1 MKRSKSKGLSLDD
14 ARTSSKAELRQHQQD
29 ALLLERIQ
37 QETLREAANN
47 LCREAAKPPVTLTEA
62 QQSILDQVMVDVP
75 STDVHTVGIWGFAG
89 VGKTFLTAKVTQQ
102 LQDTYGMDAVRMCA
116 TTHKA
121 ARQVEKAMA
130 SHGVV
135 TEVCTIHRL
144 LGVRQVRDHNTGEE
158 YFAPDKNNPPT
169 LDSGVQVI
177 ILDETSMLEQRLY
190 ELLMDAICLWQ
201 TVIFVGD
208 SEQIPPVSDGRLCG
222 AFPEECR

>member
-1 MKRSKSKGLSLDD
+1 MKPTQSKGLVPPGAITASQAEYLQHLED
-14 ARTSSKAELRQHQQD
+14 ATR
-29 ALLLERIQ
+29 LEDIQ
-37 QETLREAANN
+37 TETLRSAADD
-47 LCREAAKPPVTLTEA
+47 LCRQASKPPVTLTHD
-62 QQSILDQVMVDVP
+62 QQSILDQVKVDVASP
-75 STDVHTVGIWGFAG
+75 NVHTVGIWGYAG
-89 VGKTFLTAKVTQQ
+89 VGKTFLTAKVTQA
-102 LQDTYGMDAVRMCA
+102 LQHAYGFDAICMCA

-144 LGVRQVRDHNTGEE
+144 LGVRQVRDENTGEE

-169 LDSGVQVI
+169 LSAEVQAV
-177 ILDETSMLEQRLY
+177 ILDETSMLDQKLY

-201 TVIFVGD
+201 TIIFVGD

>member
-1 MKRSKSKGLSLDD
+1 MKHSQFKGLDPGGAKTPLEV
-14 ARTSSKAELRQHQQD
+14 ELLQHQQD
-29 ALLLERIQ
+29 AARLEAIQ
-37 QETLREAANN
+37 EQADELCASFAHSNAPAA
-47 LCREAAKPPVTLTEA
+47 TLTEA
-62 QQSILDQVMVDVP
+62 QQSIRDQVMVDAEDP
-75 STDVHTVGIWGFAG
+75 NVHTVGIWGFAG
-89 VGKTFLTAKVTQQ
+89 VGKTFLTARITQD
-102 LQDTYGMDAVRMCA
+102 LQQAHGTEGVRMCA

-144 LGVRQVRDHNTGEE
+144 LGVRQVRDENTGEE
-158 YFAPDKNNPPT
+158 YFAADKDNPPT
-169 LDSGVQVI
+169 LGPDVKVV

-190 ELLMDAICLWQ
+190 ELLMDAICFWQ

>member
-1 MKRSKSKGLSLDD
+1 MKRSKSKGSALDE
-14 ARTSSKAELRQHQQD
+14 ARPSSKAELRQHQQD
-29 ALLLERIQ
+29 ATLLERIQ
-37 QETLREAANN
+37 QQTLREAAN
-47 LCREAAKPPVTLTEA
+47 AFTKQATQPPVTLTEA

-89 VGKTFLTAKVTQQ
+89 VGKTFLTAKITQQ
-102 LQDTYGMDAVRMCA
+102 LQDTYGPEAVRMCA

-144 LGVRQVRDHNTGEE
+144 LGVRQVRDENTGEE

-169 LDSGVQVI
+169 LDAGVQVV

>member
-1 MKRSKSKGLSLDD
+1 MCHQLTFTPLGSGGSPG
-14 ARTSSKAELRQHQQD
+14 RQ
-29 ALLLERIQ
+29 
-37 QETLREAANN
+37 N
-47 LCREAAKPPVTLTEA
+47 LPD
-62 QQSILDQVMVDVP
+62 S
-75 STDVHTVGIWGFAG
+75 
-89 VGKTFLTAKVTQQ
+89 KVTQQ
-102 LQDTYGMDAVRMCA
+102 LQDTYGPEAVRMCA

-144 LGVRQVRDHNTGEE
+144 LGVRQVRDENTGRNTS
-158 YFAPDKNNPPT
+158 PPTKNNPPT
-169 LDSGVQVI
+169 LDAGVQVV

>member
-1 MKRSKSKGLSLDD
+1 MKHTQSKGLVPPD
-14 ARTSSKAELRQHQQD
+14 AITASQAEYRQHLED
-29 ALLLERIQ
+29 ASLLEVIQ
-37 QETLREAANN
+37 AETLRAAADD
-47 LCREAAKPPVTLTEA
+47 LCSKASKPSVTLTHD
-62 QQSILDQVMVDVP
+62 QQSILDQIPVDVE
-75 STDVHTVGIWGFAG
+75 SSAVHTVGIWGFAG
-89 VGKTFLTAKVTQQ
+89 VGKTFLTARITQT
-102 LQDTYGMDAVRMCA
+102 LQNAYGFDAVSMCA

-144 LGVRQVRDHNTGEE
+144 LGVKQVRDENTGEE
-158 YFAPDKNNPPT
+158 YFAADKYNPPKLSPET
-169 LDSGVQVI
+169 RVV
-177 ILDETSMLEQRLY
+177 ILDETSMLEQKLY

-208 SEQIPPVSDGRLCG
+208 SEQIPPVSDGKLCG

>member
-1 MKRSKSKGLSLDD
+1 MKPTQSKGVNPGD
-14 ARTSSKAELRQHQQD
+14 AKTASFSELLQHQQD
-29 ALLLERIQ
+29 AELIDSIQ
-37 QETLREAANN
+37 AETLREAADS
-47 LCREAAKPPVTLTEA
+47 LCLQASKPSVTLTHD
-62 QQSILDQVMVDVP
+62 QQSILDQIPVDVE
-75 STDVHTVGIWGFAG
+75 SSDVHTVGIWGFAG
-89 VGKTFLTAKVTQQ
+89 VGKTFLTARITQA
-102 LQDTYGMDAVRMCA
+102 LQNAYGFDAVSMCA

-144 LGVRQVRDHNTGEE
+144 LGVKQIRDENTGEE
-158 YFAPDKNNPPT
+158 FFAADKYNPPKLSPET
-169 LDSGVQVI
+169 RVV
-177 ILDETSMLEQRLY
+177 ILDETSMLEQKLY

-208 SEQIPPVSDGRLCG
+208 SEQIPPVSDGKLCG

>member
-1 MKRSKSKGLSLDD
+1 MDLSPKQKADVDWILDLVD
-14 ARTSSKAELRQHQQD
+14 ADDCDIHQS
-29 ALLLERIQ
+29 AS
-37 QETLREAANN
+37 
-47 LCREAAKPPVTLTEA
+47 PTLTEA
-62 QQSILDQVMVDVP
+62 QQDILLAALA
-75 STDVHTVGIWGFAG
+75 DVHDPDIHTIGIWGYAG
-89 VGKTFLTAKVTQQ
+89 VGKTFLTAHLTRA
-102 LQDTYGMDAVRMCA
+102 LQNSYGFEGVRMCA

-158 YFAPDKNNPPT
+158 YFAPDKSNPPK
-169 LDSGVQVI
+169 LDIGVQVVV
-177 ILDETSMLEQRLY
+177 LDETSMLDQRLY

-208 SEQIPPVSDGRLCG
+208 SEQIPPVADGRLCG